1 MAKLIAFYS
10 RADENYFGGQ
20 YRYVKVGNTEK
31 VAKMISDL
39 TGADM
44 FKIEQKV
51 PYSANYKECVAQSVK
66 DLKSKARPELVSL
79 PNLDDY
85 DEIYLGYPNY
95 CGTMPM
101 AVYTFLEAFDF
112 TGKTIHPFC
121 THEGSGLSNTV
132 NDIKNTAKGATVTNG
147 LPLFGSDADKAEGIV
162 NDWIK
167 KNLITQEDNIMK
179 IADKNE
185 FEKQNVFGT
194 GTPNIAYAKYF
205 IGESYLNSLTKPEDG
220 LHLLNVTFEPGC
232 RNNWHIHHAKS
243 GGGQLLICTA
253 GEGWYQEE
261 GKEPVSLTPGK
272 VIVIP
277 AEVKHWH
284 GAKKDSWFSHIATEM
299 PGEEC
304 SNEWCEPVTDEEYNK
319 LG

>member
-39 TGADM
+39 IGADM

-85 DEIYLGYPNY
+85 DEIYLGSPNY

-167 KNLITQEDNIMK
+167 KI
-179 IADKNE
+179 
-185 FEKQNVFGT
+185 
-194 GTPNIAYAKYF
+194 
-205 IGESYLNSLTKPEDG
+205 
-220 LHLLNVTFEPGC
+220 
-232 RNNWHIHHAKS
+232 
-243 GGGQLLICTA
+243 
-253 GEGWYQEE
+253 
-261 GKEPVSLTPGK
+261 
-272 VIVIP
+272 
-277 AEVKHWH
+277 
-284 GAKKDSWFSHIATEM
+284 
-299 PGEEC
+299 
-304 SNEWCEPVTDEEYNK
+304 
-319 LG
+319 